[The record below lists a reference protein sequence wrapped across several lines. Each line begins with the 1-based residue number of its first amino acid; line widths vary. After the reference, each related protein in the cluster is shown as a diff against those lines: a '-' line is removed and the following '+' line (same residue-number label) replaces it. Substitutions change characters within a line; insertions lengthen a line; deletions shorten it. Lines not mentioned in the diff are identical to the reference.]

1 TVLYNN
7 LGTIVWSRTSAG
19 IYVGTLVAA
28 FTSSK
33 TGILISNGTT
43 VATAVLTASRTSD
56 DAIGIK
62 SWQTT
67 GTPALADDL
76 ISGAMIQ
83 IPYATLDIA
92 HQLASDLNILTRT
105 ADYIN
110 APDHA
115 DWKHLDNFAAARQQS
130 FDMATGK
137 YIFWCDTDDVLQAGA
152 EVVRELAEKAEYDC
166 YIFPY
171 EIFGQHVSVPRE
183 RMVKHGSGR
192 WTH

>member
-1 TVLYNN
+1 MADIPQNGGAFFTGSVHVGAINGVAVYQALLSQASTGAPTATVLYNN

-83 IPYATLDIA
+83 ILI
-92 HQLASDLNILTRT
+92 
-105 ADYIN
+105 
-110 APDHA
+110 
-115 DWKHLDNFAAARQQS
+115 
-130 FDMATGK
+130 MA
-137 YIFWCDTDDVLQAGA
+137 
-152 EVVRELAEKAEYDC
+152 
-166 YIFPY
+166 
-171 EIFGQHVSVPRE
+171 
-183 RMVKHGSGR
+183 
-192 WTH
+192 